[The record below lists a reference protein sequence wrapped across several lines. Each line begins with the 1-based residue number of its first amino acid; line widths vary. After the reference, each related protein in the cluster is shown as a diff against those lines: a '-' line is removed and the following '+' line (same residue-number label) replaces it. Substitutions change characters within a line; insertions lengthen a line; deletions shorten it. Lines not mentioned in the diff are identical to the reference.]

1 MMAYTVLHAKD
12 QKKEGQRDTEKVVR
26 GSIDVSFLAFHGLLL
41 LDAAR
46 DEHHQPC
53 QISARE
59 GSAVGLDTAD

>member
-1 MMAYTVLHAKD
+1 MQKTK
-12 QKKEGQRDTEKVVR
+12 KKEGQRDTEKVVR
-26 GSIDVSFLAFHGLLL
+26 GSIDVSFLAFHLFMACCFLTR
-41 LDAAR
+41 R